1 MARVLSPAWIPS
13 TPERLAITGRVVT
26 ALILRET
33 KTRFGRS
40 KAGYLWA
47 VVEPMFYVVF
57 FVAIRDALATT
68 IPFGEDIVLFMVGG
82 LLTFRVFIA
91 ISGGMMGAISS
102 NKALLTYPP
111 VKPTDV
117 ILARFI
123 LETITMLFVM
133 AVFFLGL
140 SLVTEKAI
148 IPNHENFAAAIGMTV
163 LLGAG
168 LGTFNAVLAALWPTW
183 TNVFGLL
190 RLPLF
195 ILSGIFYVPK
205 GMPLEAQTVL
215 WWNPVLHCVE
225 WLRTGTYLT
234 YDPMLSIPYV
244 LGVAVVLLVT
254 GLTLERV
261 YRFHLLSN

>member
-1 MARVLSPAWIPS
+1 MVRVLSPSWVPS

-47 VVEPMFYVVF
+47 VIEPMVYVAF
-57 FVAIRDALATT
+57 FVAIRDALSSA

-91 ISGGMMGAISS
+91 IAGGMMGAISS
-102 NKALLTYPP
+102 NKALLAYPP

-133 AVFFLGL
+133 AVFFFGL

-148 IPNHENFAAAIGMTV
+148 IPNHENFVAGIAVTV

-168 LGTFNAVLAALWPTW
+168 VGTFNAVLAALWTTW
-183 TNVFGLL
+183 VNVFGLL

-195 ILSGIFYVPK
+195 IMSGIFYVPN
-205 GMPLEAQTVL
+205 GMPLEAQAIL

-234 YDPMLSIPYV
+234 YDPMLSMSYV
-244 LGVAVVLLVT
+244 LGVAVVLLVV

-261 YRFHLLSN
+261 YRFQLLSN